1 MSAEPDFA
9 EIAPRAR
16 TGAPRLSGRAAVRN
30 GVRRS
35 SMASKEEAAPSLDAQ
50 IAAELQRNRDLTYKL
65 YVARGE
71 VPPDDNA
78 CAAACPAS
86 PTIRAPLR
94 SRLERVVAQE
104 RVLDVRRAVR
114 GEAAAM
120 GGLRL
125 PPRRG
130 LPLHRHLQAHAHR
143 RLLHVLSSRRHRQHG

>member
-1 MSAEPDFA
+1 
-9 EIAPRAR
+9 
-16 TGAPRLSGRAAVRN
+16 
-30 GVRRS
+30 
-35 SMASKEEAAPSLDAQ
+35 MASKEEAAPSLDAQ

-125 PPRRG
+125 PSRRG
-130 LPLHRHLQAHAHR
+130 LPVHRNLQAHAHR
-143 RLLHVLSSRRHRQHG
+143 RLLHVLSSATPTARLVTTQWWPTAIPGSMLAATIDIETAIPAQNS